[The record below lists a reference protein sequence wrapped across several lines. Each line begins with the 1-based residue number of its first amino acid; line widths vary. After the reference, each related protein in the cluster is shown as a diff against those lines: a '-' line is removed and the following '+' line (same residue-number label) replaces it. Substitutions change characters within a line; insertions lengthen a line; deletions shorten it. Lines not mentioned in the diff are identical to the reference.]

1 MRTVRIAAGIAVLVL
16 TAAVARAGS
25 PEFAYLDETDP
36 AKTEKL
42 LTSLL
47 AKYKT
52 PSSCTGLVKLL
63 RGRWPYPK
71 SSKDR
76 ETLDFACP
84 DGKTRQFTVLLPS
97 KYTKAKPTGVLI
109 WLHGAIRQPAPGG
122 GAGEAQMFAPAV
134 EDLGLIVVGPST
146 FDGVEWGDP
155 ACRALVLHAL
165 DYVKTHHNV
174 DENRVWIAGDSD
186 GGRGTYA
193 ITETFANFFGA
204 AVPVIGAPGGVTR
217 FLNFRN
223 LPWFAI
229 NGGKDS
235 IFTIDHV
242 REAVDGMKAAGIHLE
257 WKLVENGAHDPRFF
271 LTYKA
276 EVQAFLKAHPRDPY
290 PKTVEW
296 CVDPSRKDHD
306 GGFPGNTFRWIRI
319 EEAGDSESNA
329 TFDDESGLLRG
340 GLPRVLATY
349 DGNRVMLR
357 TRGVKRVTVLVSD
370 QMLDLKKEI
379 TVEVNDKVLFRGKVE
394 PDPRAILEEAR
405 LFKDRALVFSN
416 RITLDVDA
424 AEVPAEAAEPKDG

>member
-1 MRTVRIAAGIAVLVL
+1 MRGVTAAVGLLLA
-16 TAAVARAGS
+16 AAVARAG
-25 PEFAYLDETDP
+25 PAEFAYLQEEDP

-42 LTSLL
+42 LASLL
-47 AKYKT
+47 AKYKS
-52 PSSCTGLVKLL
+52 PRDGERLVKLL

-76 ETLDFACP
+76 ETLEFVCP

-97 KYTKAKPTGVLI
+97 KYSKAKPTGVLF

-122 GAGEAQMFAPAV
+122 GAGEAQMFEPAV
-134 EDLGLIVVGPST
+134 KEMGLIVVGPST
-146 FDGVEWGDP
+146 YDGVEWGDP
-155 ACRALVLHAL
+155 ACRALLLHAL
-165 DYVKTHHNV
+165 DHVKTHFNV

-193 ITETFANFFGA
+193 TVETFATFFGA

-235 IFTIDHV
+235 IFKIENV
-242 REAVDGMKAAGIHLE
+242 REAVDAMKAAGISIE
-257 WKLVENGAHDPRFF
+257 WKLIENGAHDPRFF
-271 LTYKA
+271 LQYKD
-276 EVQAFLKAHPRDPY
+276 EVQAFLKAHPREPY

-296 CVDPSRKDHD
+296 CVDPSREA
-306 GGFPGNTFRWIRI
+306 GFPANTFRWIRI
-319 EEAGDSESNA
+319 EEAGESLSNA
-329 TFDDESGLLRG
+329 SFEDESGILGR
-340 GLPRVLATY
+340 GLPRVSATR
-349 DGNRVMLR
+349 DGNRVAVR
-357 TRGVKRVTVLVSD
+357 TRGVKRVTILVSD
-370 QMLDLKKEI
+370 EMLDLKKE
-379 TVEVNDKVLFRGKVE
+379 VEVSVNDRVLFRGKVE

-405 LFKDRALVFSN
+405 CMKDRALVFSN

-424 AEVPAEAAEPKDG
+424 EPLPGEAPDGG